1 MGVTTNYQRNGNI
14 NYCHSIEE
22 LCRIMALRMF
32 SPLKRYQGFY
42 KFTSDY
48 QKQKKALK
56 EIDAFYENIISK
68 KRQAMSP
75 CSIKEEED
83 GSKQNFL
90 DQLLSHQ
97 ENGEALS
104 DKNIR
109 DEINTFMFGG
119 HDTTATG
126 LSFVLY
132 VLARHPNVQEKIL
145 EEQEAIF
152 GSSEKDPEVTY
163 AHLQEMKYLE
173 AAINEALRLYSPI
186 PGFGRKLTGDIQL
199 GEMSSQYL
207 FSIKH
212 NTIHGKFIKYIK
224 SNEQIRYYNVPF
236 TNKHTSRYKSVILA
250 RSCQQALFDQGLNNQ
265 NSIYQEFGK
274 SIQIFGE
281 VMVEVISYKIDPITM
296 SNS

>member
-199 GEMSSQYL
+199 G
-207 FSIKH
+207 K
-212 NTIHGKFIKYIK
+212 KFAILQIK
-224 SNEQIRYYNVPF
+224 SCVSKILRHFKLLPSVPDYQLELAPEVTLVSKNGIR
-236 TNKHTSRYKSVILA
+236 I
-250 RSCQQALFDQGLNNQ
+250 AL
-265 NSIYQEFGK
+265 EK
-274 SIQIFGE
+274 R
-281 VMVEVISYKIDPITM
+281 P
-296 SNS
+296 